1 MIFLQSFELDI
12 CYGSIRI
19 YSVDDPD
26 VGTLAFEQQ
35 HLSQGFA
42 WSPAEVDFYVDFNK
56 NQLEACGGLFE
67 VYLANQIE
75 VASDSTRAVLVPFTV
90 GERGINVSDVVGS
103 YVDIPIPKGHYA
115 LLFELKPR
123 DDIEYLNSEQYQ
135 CNIEAGFIELFCRLT
150 FVLQESVVSEVLR
163 SDEYLSPS
171 YPLLM
176 EAKPI

>member
-1 MIFLQSFELDI
+1 
-12 CYGSIRI
+12 
-19 YSVDDPD
+19 
-26 VGTLAFEQQ
+26 
-35 HLSQGFA
+35 
-42 WSPAEVDFYVDFNK
+42 
-56 NQLEACGGLFE
+56 
-67 VYLANQIE
+67 
-75 VASDSTRAVLVPFTV
+75 
-90 GERGINVSDVVGS
+90 
-103 YVDIPIPKGHYA
+103 

-150 FVLQESVVSEVLR
+150 FVLQESVVPEVLR